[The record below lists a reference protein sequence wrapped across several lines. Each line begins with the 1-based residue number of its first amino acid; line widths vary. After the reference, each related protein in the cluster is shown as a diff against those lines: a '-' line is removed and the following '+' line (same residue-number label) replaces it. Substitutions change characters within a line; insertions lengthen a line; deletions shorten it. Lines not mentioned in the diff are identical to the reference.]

1 MIRLLAL
8 DINIYSLTNDST
20 TCFGC
25 FVIVFFLNL
34 KWKPLSHETKHIN
47 PNHTLNCNLH
57 KHTLFF
63 GLGLFI
69 TFDGWFVSGSYGR
82 CLYLRLPVVSLRVP
96 LKALWVDADGGTH
109 SSTAATHSKH
119 QARCI
124 IEDDPQT
131 LKWHKSNIFTI
142 HFTVSILFCP
152 LFALPLMDEQRWNKT
167 NGLYDAII
175 NRFVS

>member
-1 MIRLLAL
+1 MCYVASQQVKTCRKISWKLLNGMQKIEMIQPSFRK
-8 DINIYSLTNDST
+8 ST
-20 TCFGC
+20 
-25 FVIVFFLNL
+25 ISFFFFWIELPGPCTSSIL
-34 KWKPLSHETKHIN
+34 RGI
-47 PNHTLNCNLH
+47 
-57 KHTLFF
+57 FF

-96 LKALWVDADGGTH
+96 LKALCVDADGGTH

-119 QARCI
+119 EARCI